1 MEMLTLAIV
10 LLVLAAILS
19 YFCHL
24 YFRDFK
30 FVKSDKLQ
38 AALHGDT
45 NKSKEIK
52 PDLEVIEVIIDALHD
67 LPNPTMRRDVLLK
80 YISASNNMHNLD
92 DEHAT
97 QMLWLSVS
105 DKLIGVDMFL
115 ERLENI
121 YIEEVFISRSPDV
134 IIH

>member
-45 NKSKEIK
+45 NNSKEIK
-52 PDLEVIEVIIDALHD
+52 PDLEVIEVIIEALHD

>member
-1 MEMLTLAIV
+1 M
-10 LLVLAAILS
+10 
-19 YFCHL
+19 
-24 YFRDFK
+24 
-30 FVKSDKLQ
+30 
-38 AALHGDT
+38 
-45 NKSKEIK
+45 
-52 PDLEVIEVIIDALHD
+52 IEVIIDALHD